1 MNRLTKRAV
10 GVWALILM
18 GAVLVAGCSTPKLSE
33 KGKKVRLLK
42 KVDQSLLDC
51 ARYTSFRVKTK
62 AITSRYAQK
71 YRNILAR
78 NSAGNAGANAV
89 VPISQPND
97 KGSQNFEAYQCATLS
112 AKGKKVRLLEEVSS
126 EMGCTGPKNIRVEAT
141 ASSPGAAQK
150 RKNILARNQAAKE
163 GFNVV
168 VPTSRI
174 FRKGR
179 VQIFEAYQCDK
190 LKKTGKDG
198 Q

>member
-1 MNRLTKRAV
+1 M
-10 GVWALILM
+10 
-18 GAVLVAGCSTPKLSE
+18 
-33 KGKKVRLLK
+33 
-42 KVDQSLLDC
+42 
-51 ARYTSFRVKTK
+51 
-62 AITSRYAQK
+62 
-71 YRNILAR
+71 
-78 NSAGNAGANAV
+78 
-89 VPISQPND
+89 VPHSQPNNN
-97 KGSQNFEAYQCATLS
+97 GSQNFEACQCATLS
-112 AKGKKVRLLEEVSS
+112 AKGKKVLLVEDVSA
-126 EMGCTGPKNIRVEAT
+126 EMGCTGPQNIRVEAT

-179 VQIFEAYQCDK
+179 VQIFEAHQCDK

>member
-78 NSAGNAGANAV
+78 NSPGNAGANAV

-97 KGSQNFEAYQCATLS
+97 K
-112 AKGKKVRLLEEVSS
+112 VSS